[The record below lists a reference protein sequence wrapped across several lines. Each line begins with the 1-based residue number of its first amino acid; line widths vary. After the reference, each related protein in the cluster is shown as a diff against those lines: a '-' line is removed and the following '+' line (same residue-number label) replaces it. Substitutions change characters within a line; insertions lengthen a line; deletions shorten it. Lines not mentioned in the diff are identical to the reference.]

1 MKPCSKQA
9 VVLTIDQGNS
19 SSKAVVWQGEDAVE
33 AIRLATLG
41 IEELLPVME
50 GRDFDGCAFC
60 SVAHNDAKF
69 LETLRRMLD
78 GRLVVMTPSLPLPI
92 KVTYG
97 SRATLGSDRVAAAVG
112 AVSLFPGEALLVV
125 DAGTAMTL
133 DYVSD
138 RKEFMG
144 GNISPGMKMRF
155 DSLHDATSRLP
166 QIHAEG
172 PLPEYGEDTAT
183 AIRCG
188 VVHGLVSEIAG
199 TFSKA
204 RLLCGAS
211 RVVLTG
217 SDARIIL
224 PLLERE
230 EIPVVAEPN
239 LVGRG
244 LLHIYDYNSRL

>member
-1 MKPCSKQA
+1 MRRDYSRLP
-9 VVLTIDQGNS
+9 VLTIDQGNS
-19 SSKAVVWQGEDAVE
+19 SSKAVVWQGEEALE
-33 AIRLATLG
+33 AIRLEALG
-41 IEELLPVME
+41 IEGLLPVME

-97 SRATLGSDRVAAAVG
+97 SRATLGADRVAAAAG
-112 AVSLFPGEALLVV
+112 AASLFPSESLLVV

-133 DYVSD
+133 DFVSG
-138 RKEFMG
+138 KAEFLG

-155 DSLHDATSRLP
+155 DSLHEATSRLP
-166 QIHAEG
+166 QISAEG
-172 PLPEYGEDTAT
+172 PLPEYGEDTET

-188 VVHGLVSEIAG
+188 VIHGLASEITG

-204 RLLCGAS
+204 RALCGAS

-217 SDARIIL
+217 SDASVLL
-224 PLLERE
+224 PMLERE
-230 EIPVVAEPN
+230 GIPTVVEPN

-244 LLHIYDYNSRL
+244 LLNIYEYNSRL